1 MIEQHLSVDDDVVK
15 RKVVYRVAYHHWPEL
30 LILKNMN
37 EKRSISKLISREE
50 AGNYGNEFV
59 ESSAVLPNDATL
71 DDLNRMHVQTPTVSE
86 IEVSTLVASLYRTPK
101 KPAAVD
107 CGVPFPFFADEPPNP
122 ISFPMVPSKTTAKPA
137 FDCHVPFFPS
147 NLFNLSPSIPLAP
160 AKLLPS
166 IKPPSNDPSPSN
178 EFFHPVTNPPA
189 SFFSVDT
196 NPELSTR
203 PTPIDCCVTISS
215 PPLHPAE
222 SNPNHLPL
230 NPTIDCCVTTT
241 NAMPTMPDSP
251 DAVLPVEKIH
261 EYIKG
266 KVKQNGIAQE
276 LLTSKFHTYIKLL
289 QRIHMNFDPIFC
301 QFGIGPR
308 TYLQAKSTMRH
319 HTISCPIH
327 SLQRMDQ
334 GCSQ

>member
-1 MIEQHLSVDDDVVK
+1 MPFTCVCQWQSCSIYSKAFEENNHVLSKCYSISYGVRTSHVRKMIEQHLSVDDDVVK

-37 EKRSISKLISREE
+37 EKRSISVLISRDE

-59 ESSAVLPNDATL
+59 DASIDPSAH
-71 DDLNRMHVQTPTVSE
+71 DDLNRKMHFQAPLATE
-86 IEVSTLVASLYRTPK
+86 NDVSTLVSTFYSTPT
-101 KPAAVD
+101 KPTVD

-122 ISFPMVPSKTTAKPA
+122 IPFPMVPSKTTAKPA

-147 NLFNLSPSIPLAP
+147 NLFNLSPSIQLAP
-160 AKLLPS
+160 TKLITS
-166 IKPPSNDPSPSN
+166 
-178 EFFHPVTNPPA
+178 
-189 SFFSVDT
+189 
-196 NPELSTR
+196 
-203 PTPIDCCVTISS
+203 
-215 PPLHPAE
+215 
-222 SNPNHLPL
+222 L
-230 NPTIDCCVTTT
+230 NPTIDCCVPITH
-241 NAMPTMPDSP
+241 AMPTTMPDSP
-251 DAVLPVEKIH
+251 DAVFPVEKIH